1 MMYDVWLTLKKET
14 NELEHIGHFETSG
27 DMHAIQTSAVI
38 HDNETSDDIYNN
50 QTSGDHN
57 IENSADIHAI
67 QTSAVIH
74 DNEFSDNIIYNNQT
88 SGDHNIE
95 NSADIQA
102 IQTSGVIHDNETAD
116 DIYNNQTSGDHNI
129 ENSADIQTPA
139 DNHHTESFT
148 LESDEINNTC
158 NPSINSHNQTITRN
172 KTSSAESNRQST
184 ERDDPV
190 SYNEPNLLTPN
201 VSHTNRAKPIK
212 NLNDFFK
219 DILRYPATKNFPAKK
234 KHLPSVLTCD
244 EVLKHQ
250 TLKENLKKEADDLK
264 MKKKEERTKKA
275 EEKKKLQDLKKKT
288 GKKGPN
294 KVQSQPKKP
303 ILQNVV
309 ISESSSDEDSCTALP
324 ENRDEIRK
332 RGSRGLCFKQELLET
347 SSQLPSNHPLD
358 LDHTQALEE
367 MLQPNPE
374 HETQLSVHDTQLYLH
389 DAQLSEH
396 DTRLSVSDTQPPVP
410 THHTH
415 LPLTK
420 PADQLSVHKCI
431 TQQTDLLH
439 HMQPSVIVNNTQTT
453 DPVPTKQQVDPEPE
467 LATSTVP
474 DSIFNIIESVA
485 YDAT

>member
-1 MMYDVWLTLKKET
+1 MELALHACRQGMQVRQAATQFKVPKSTLWNKCKGNAPTTSVGYSGYKSCLGDDVEQK
-14 NELEHIGHFETSG
+14 LEER
-27 DMHAIQTSAVI
+27 HACDQTSAVI
-38 HDNETSDDIYNN
+38 HDNEASDDIYNN

-102 IQTSGVIHDNETAD
+102 IQTSGVIHDNETAG

-139 DNHHTESFT
+139 DNHHIESFT

-201 VSHTNRAKPIK
+201 VSHTNRAMPIK

-324 ENRDEIRK
+324 GNRDEIRK
-332 RGSRGLCFKQELLET
+332 RGSRGLCFKCGNCINISEFAVPCMICSKIFHEKCVIEELDEQE
-347 SSQLPSNHPLD
+347 D
-358 LDHTQALEE
+358 
-367 MLQPNPE
+367 
-374 HETQLSVHDTQLYLH
+374 
-389 DAQLSEH
+389 
-396 DTRLSVSDTQPPVP
+396 
-410 THHTH
+410 
-415 LPLTK
+415 
-420 PADQLSVHKCI
+420 
-431 TQQTDLLH
+431 QTDLVFICTPC
-439 HMQPSVIVNNTQTT
+439 MDARS
-453 DPVPTKQQVDPEPE
+453 
-467 LATSTVP
+467 
-474 DSIFNIIESVA
+474 DSEIS
-485 YDAT
+485 D